1 MKLLLLLLLI
11 LILSAQAHP
20 SHAEPELVQ
29 ESHFISF
36 STIPVSLVPGKPV
49 TLLFSLEDIDRNR
62 LPGVEASVMITRDD
76 ITTLSFTQL
85 RTDSNGLLS
94 LSYAFPGPG
103 DYEIIT
109 RFLPDSNQVSKAFS
123 LSIPK
128 ELDYLLILELAIA
141 FAIGYGFSLLL
152 ARGNRLKRIFFEPER
167 KRKPAKRKKVQAK
180 RKKNNKKEKN

>member
-1 MKLLLLLLLI
+1 MKLLLLFLLI
-11 LILSAQAHP
+11 LVPSAQAHP
-20 SHAEPELVQ
+20 GHPEPETIVAQ
-29 ESHFISF
+29 ESHFIEF
-36 STIPVSLVPGKPV
+36 STIPASLVPGKPA
-49 TLLFSLEDIDRNR
+49 TLLFSLEDLDRNR
-62 LPGVEASVMITRDD
+62 LPGVEASVMITKDD
-76 ITTLSFTQL
+76 VTILSSTQL

-103 DYEIIT
+103 DYEIIA
-109 RFLPDSNQVSKAFS
+109 RFLPGTQVSKAFF

-167 KRKPAKRKKVQAK
+167 TRHRKKVRAK
-180 RKKNNKKEKN
+180 RKKNK